1 MKLQQLFEKAPGHS
15 ENDDMGKTPPPG
27 KIGDFVSSA
36 QAAKIL
42 KVTMS
47 RVRQFVMDGR
57 LKSYGPTKGQRD
69 HLFKLSD
76 IKQFAK
82 KDREITGRPEDV
94 KTDKD

>member
-1 MKLQQLFEKAPGHS
+1 MKLAQLFEKAPGHS

-27 KIGDFVSSA
+27 ATGDYISSA

-42 KVTMS
+42 DVSMS

-69 HLFKLSD
+69 HWFKMSD
-76 IKQFAK
+76 VKQFAK
-82 KDREITGRPEDV
+82 QDREITGRPEES